1 MTMHQSTWSSR
12 IGFILASAGAA
23 IGLGAIWKFPYLVG
37 SNGGSAFL
45 FPFLILT
52 FTVGLVLLIAELA
65 IGRLGGNSIVSAFRK
80 LGGPIWSKAG
90 YLGVVTGFLVLS
102 FYSAIGGWTISYFI
116 NALLGNGLV
125 ADQSLLGEQF
135 AQLCSS
141 PIKAVGFQGLF
152 LALTAYVVWRGV
164 NSGIERL
171 SKVLMPLLLIMMLII
186 IVRCLFLPGA
196 LDGVAYLFSFS
207 ADAFNMDSLFS
218 AMGFTFFSLC
228 LGSGCMLTYGC
239 YLDNKVDII
248 GSSIWITFLTVL
260 TSLMGALMIM
270 PAVFAFGLD
279 PAAGPA
285 LTYITMPAIFAQLPF
300 GHIFCIMF
308 YACIL
313 VAALTSAV
321 SMLEIDVA
329 FFQAEYAW
337 SRKKAVIVTA
347 IGLQLVGALSALSF
361 GPLADYK
368 LAGRNF
374 FDWIDY
380 LTSNISL
387 PIGGLMVA
395 ILCGWVAWKP
405 LREKLCP
412 PQTKVYPPMVFK
424 LLRFAIAALAPAF
437 VSIIFITS
445 L

>member
-52 FTVGLVLLIAELA
+52 FSVGLVLLIAELA
-65 IGRLGGNSIVSAFRK
+65 IGRLGGSSIVSAFRK
-80 LGGPIWSKAG
+80 LGGSYWSKAG
-90 YLGVVTGFLVLS
+90 YLGVITGFLVLS

-116 NALLGNGLV
+116 NALLGQGLV
-125 ADQSLLGEQF
+125 ADQAQLGEQF
-135 AQLCSS
+135 SQLCSS
-141 PIKAVGFQGLF
+141 PGRAIGYQFLF
-152 LALTAYVVWRGV
+152 LLLTGYVVFKGV

-171 SKVLMPLLLIMMLII
+171 SKVLMPLLLIMMLVI

-196 LDGVAYLFSFS
+196 FQGIEYLFAFS
-207 ADAFNMDSLFS
+207 SDAFNMDSLLS

-248 GSSIWITFLTVL
+248 SSSIWISFLTVL

-285 LTYITMPAIFAQLPF
+285 LTYITMPAIFSQMPF
-300 GHIFCIMF
+300 GNLFCIMF

-329 FFQAEYAW
+329 FFQAEYHW
-337 SRKKAVIVTA
+337 SRKKAVIITA
-347 IGLQLVGALSALSF
+347 IALQLVGSLSALSF
-361 GPLADYK
+361 GPLADYT

-387 PIGGLMVA
+387 PIGGLMIAVLA
-395 ILCGWVAWKP
+395 GWIAWVP
-405 LREKLCP
+405 LKEKICP
-412 PQTKVYPPMVFK
+412 TQTKMYSLNIFK
-424 LLRFAIAALAPAF
+424 LLRFCIAVLAPVF
-437 VSIIFITS
+437 VGIILLTS